1 MIASRQARNA
11 AFAEEKAE
19 VEVLQARVKNHADLG
34 KKLAALSARLQG
46 SGTNVSESIGP
57 IRDNTRDHQ
66 TIANNIDTLNGEIT
80 RMIEQGQDTSNEKGI
95 IRAGPAEA
103 GLNDFLGSMRR
114 LQRAQTKLSTS
125 NLRVQQQ
132 TIGDVNELLDE
143 GSIKLQDYFR
153 SIIAES
159 TTPVEPLQFIT
170 KQRPFPTFSEDRM
183 SQLAAIEKVFSS
195 MSGSPHESPSV
206 RIYSDL
212 RATYLA
218 SSLQSMSLACI
229 STSKR
234 KNAAEPY
241 RQGTSAI
248 GSYASS
254 MEGIFTAEYH
264 NISNVFG
271 RDGGG
276 SVFETT
282 CRRPM
287 AELAKTLRELNA
299 YIQSNLVT
307 DCFLAYEI
315 LDTVTSV
322 GHRLGRETGDVKL
335 PFSDAL
341 RPIRETAKR
350 SFPALLEDQRS
361 RIGTLPVLPL
371 DGKAIPF
378 TTETMIRLQNMTAY
392 PRSVSSILASIG
404 DGNWTSSATPNQS
417 SNSSTPQL
425 RSLDVGADGEA
436 LQSHYALDTIE
447 AHLKQLEVRAHI
459 LNKNKAVVG
468 VFLSNSVAVI
478 DRMIRSSDLASLFS
492 STSSS
497 AQPKLDAWRKKGAN
511 IYLEAWKD
519 CSSTLLDSVNT
530 SSNRA
535 SGNRPASGTSM
546 PSAEFVKSLS
556 GKDKDAI
563 KERFKHFNSSFEEAV
578 RKHREMLPSMEREV
592 KSGLGRE
599 VGHVIEPLYS
609 RFWDRYEALDRGRGK
624 YVRWDKG
631 GLAALL
637 ASLE

>member
-1 MIASRQARNA
+1 MIAARQARNA

-19 VEVLQARVKNHADLG
+19 VEVLQARVSSHADLG
-34 KKLAALSARLQG
+34 KKLAALTARLQG
-46 SGTNVSESIGP
+46 SGTSVSESIGP
-57 IRDNTRDHQ
+57 IHDNTRDHQ
-66 TIANNIDTLNGEIT
+66 AIATNIDMLNGQIT
-80 RMIEQGQDTSNEKGI
+80 KMLEQGQDTSNEKGV
-95 IRAGPAEA
+95 IRAGPNQA
-103 GLNDFLGSMRR
+103 GLSEFLGSMKR
-114 LQRAQTKLSTS
+114 LQRAQSKMSSS

-132 TIGDVNELLDE
+132 AIGDVNELLDE
-143 GSIKLQDYFR
+143 GSVKLQDYFR
-153 SIIAES
+153 STIAGS
-159 TTPVEPLQFIT
+159 TAPVEPLQFIT
-170 KQRPFPTFSEDRM
+170 KQRPFPVFTEDQV
-183 SQLAAIEKVFSS
+183 SQLAAIERVFSS
-195 MSGSPHESPSV
+195 ISTSPQDSPSF

-212 RATYLA
+212 RANYLA

-234 KNAAEPY
+234 KNFAEPY

-254 MEGIFTAEYH
+254 IEGIFAAEYH
-264 NISNVFG
+264 NISNIFD
-271 RDGGG
+271 RDGAGL
-276 SVFETT
+276 VFETT

-287 AELAKTLRELNA
+287 AEFAKTLRELNA
-299 YIQSNLVT
+299 YIQSNLLT

-322 GHRLGRETGDVKL
+322 GHRLGRNTSDIKL
-335 PFSDAL
+335 PFSEAL
-341 RPIRETAKR
+341 KPIREAAKK
-350 SFPALLEDQRS
+350 SFPALLEDQRN
-361 RIGTLPVLPL
+361 RVGTLPVLPM

-378 TTETMIRLQNMTAY
+378 TAETMTRLQNMTSY

-436 LQSHYALDTIE
+436 LQAHYALDTIE
-447 AHLKQLEVRAHI
+447 AHLKQLEIRAHI

-492 STSSS
+492 ATTS
-497 AQPKLDAWRKKGAN
+497 AQQPKLDAWRKKSTN

-530 SSNRA
+530 SNRT
-535 SGNRPASGTSM
+535 SGRPASGSAI

-556 GKDKDAI
+556 SKDKDAI
-563 KERFKHFNSSFEEAV
+563 KERFKHFNSSFEDAV

-631 GLAALL
+631 ALAALL

>member
-1 MIASRQARNA
+1 MIAARQARNA

-19 VEVLQARVKNHADLG
+19 VEVLQARVSSHADLG

-46 SGTNVSESIGP
+46 SGTSVSESIGP
-57 IRDNTRDHQ
+57 IHDNTRDHQ
-66 TIANNIDTLNGEIT
+66 TIANNIDKLNGQIT
-80 RMIEQGQDTSNEKGI
+80 RMLEQGQDTGNEKGV
-95 IRAGPAEA
+95 IRAGPVQA
-103 GLNDFLGSMRR
+103 GLTDFLGSMKR
-114 LQRAQTKLSTS
+114 LQRAQTKMSSS

-132 TIGDVNELLDE
+132 AIGDINELLDE
-143 GSIKLQDYFR
+143 GSVKLQDYFR
-153 SIIAES
+153 SIIADS
-159 TTPVEPLQFIT
+159 TSPVEPLQFIT
-170 KQRPFPTFSEDRM
+170 KQRPFPVFSEDQVA
-183 SQLAAIEKVFSS
+183 QLAAIERVFSS
-195 MSGSPHESPSV
+195 MSNSPQESPSF
-206 RIYSDL
+206 RIYSEL
-212 RATYLA
+212 RANYLA
-218 SSLQSMSLACI
+218 NSLQSMSLACI

-234 KNAAEPY
+234 KNFAEPY

-254 MEGIFTAEYH
+254 MEGIFAAEYH
-264 NISNVFG
+264 NVSNVFG

-276 SVFETT
+276 IVFETT

-287 AELAKTLRELNA
+287 AEFAKTLRELNS
-299 YIQSNLVT
+299 YIQSNLMT
-307 DCFLAYEI
+307 ECFLAYEI

-322 GHRLGRETGDVKL
+322 GHRLGRDTGDIKL
-335 PFSDAL
+335 PFSEAL
-341 RPIRETAKR
+341 KPIRETAKR
-350 SFPALLEDQRS
+350 SFPALLEDQRN
-361 RIGTLPVLPL
+361 RIGTLPILPL

-378 TTETMIRLQNMTAY
+378 TAETMTRLQNMTAY

-447 AHLKQLEVRAHI
+447 THLKQLEIRAHI

-468 VFLSNSVAVI
+468 VFLSNSIAVV
-478 DRMIRSSDLASLFS
+478 DRMIRSSDLTSLFS
-492 STSSS
+492 STTS
-497 AQPKLDAWRKKGAN
+497 AQPKLDSWRKKGAN

-530 SSNRA
+530 SNRA
-535 SGNRPASGTSM
+535 SGNRPASGSAI
-546 PSAEFVKSLS
+546 PSADFIKSLS
-556 GKDKDAI
+556 SKDKDAI

-624 YVRWDKG
+624 YVKWDKG
-631 GLAALL
+631 ALGALL

>member
-1 MIASRQARNA
+1 MIASRQTRNA
-11 AFAEEKAE
+11 AFTEEKAE
-19 VEVLQARVKNHADLG
+19 VEVLQARVSNHADLG

-57 IRDNTRDHQ
+57 IHDNTKNHQ
-66 TIANNIDTLNGEIT
+66 TIANNIDMLNGEIT
-80 RMIEQGQDTSNEKGI
+80 KMIEQGQDTGSEKGV
-95 IRAGPAEA
+95 IRAGPGQA
-103 GLNDFLGSMRR
+103 GLNDFLGSMKR
-114 LQRAQTKLSTS
+114 LQRAQAKMSSS
-125 NLRVQQQ
+125 NLRIQQQ
-132 TIGDVNELLDE
+132 AIGDINELLDE
-143 GSIKLQDYFR
+143 GNIKLQDYFR
-153 SIIAES
+153 SIVAES

-170 KQRPFPTFSEDRM
+170 KQRPFPTFSENQT
-183 SQLAAIEKVFSS
+183 SQLATIEKVFSS
-195 MSGSPHESPSV
+195 ISSSPQESPSI

-212 RATYLA
+212 RANYLA

-234 KNAAEPY
+234 KNSAEPY

-248 GSYASS
+248 SSYASS
-254 MEGIFTAEYH
+254 MEGIFAAEYL
-264 NISNVFG
+264 NVSTIFG
-271 RDGGG
+271 RDAGG
-276 SVFETT
+276 VAFEIT

-287 AELAKTLRELNA
+287 AEFAKTLRELNS
-299 YIQSNLVT
+299 YIQSNLMT

-315 LDTVTSV
+315 LETVTSV
-322 GHRLGRETGDVKL
+322 GHRLSRETNDLKL

-341 RPIRETAKR
+341 KPIRETSKR
-350 SFPALLEDQRS
+350 SFSALLEDQRN
-361 RIGTLPVLPL
+361 RIGTLPILPG

-378 TTETMIRLQNMTAY
+378 TAETMTRLQTMTAY
-392 PRSVSSILASIG
+392 PRSVCSVLASIG
-404 DGNWTSSATPNQS
+404 DGNWTSSATANQS

-447 AHLKQLEVRAHI
+447 IHLKQLEVRAHI

-468 VFLSNSVAVI
+468 VFISNSVAVV

-492 STSSS
+492 SNSS
-497 AQPKLDAWRKKGAN
+497 AQQKLDSWRKKGAN

-530 SSNRA
+530 SNRA

-546 PSAEFVKSLS
+546 PSADFIKSLS
-556 GKDKDAI
+556 SKDKDTI

-631 GLAALL
+631 ALAALL